1 MAAHTHYI
9 LIDFENVQ
17 PKSLEALG
25 KGHCKILMF
34 VGASQTK
41 LPFDTV
47 SSIQQL
53 GTHAEYVKISGNG
66 PNALDFHIAFY
77 IGHLAATEPNAEFLI
92 ISKDTGFDPLIQ
104 HLKSKKIKVSRSKL
118 IPGIT
123 PVKALDAKSPTE
135 RFDILIAKLHKL
147 ESSKP
152 RTVKTLSSTIST
164 LFLKQISDDD
174 VATLVQMLE
183 SRHIISVMAN
193 KVSYNPL
200 ESS

>member
-1 MAAHTHYI
+1 MSTRVHYV

-17 PKSLEALG
+17 PESLEALG
-25 KGHCKILMF
+25 KDYFKVLMF

-41 LPFDTV
+41 LPFETV
-47 SSIQQL
+47 SSIQQM
-53 GTHAEYVKISGNG
+53 GTHAEYIKISGNG

-77 IGHLAATEPNAEFLI
+77 IGHLAAKEPNAEFLI

-104 HLKSKKIKVSRSKL
+104 HLKSKKINVSRSKL
-118 IPGIT
+118 VPGIT
-123 PVKALDAKSPTE
+123 AVKAVDAKTPKD
-135 RFDILIAKLHKL
+135 RFEVLITKLQKL
-147 ESSKP
+147 QSSKP

-164 LFLKQISDDD
+164 LFLKRISDEE

-183 SRHIISVMAN
+183 SRKIISVVAN

-200 ESS
+200 